1 MKIRTEATIAA
12 AHLVHTTDTPC
23 KRIHGHNWKVEVIIR
38 GVIKEDGMVMDFTD
52 IKKIINELD
61 HKFLFPNTM
70 SFIILDDKN
79 SKYRGLS
86 EIYIKE
92 TKKVVAL
99 MSTESIKQVDV
110 PVVTAEYLAEYIA
123 KEIRKKTGIN
133 EVVEVT
139 IWESD
144 KSYASTV

>member
-23 KRIHGHNWKVEVIIR
+23 KRIHGHNWKVEVIVR
-38 GVIKEDGMVMDFTD
+38 GVIKEDGMVIDFID

-61 HKFLFPNTM
+61 HKFLIPNTM
-70 SFIILDDKN
+70 DVRTPLECNGYI
-79 SKYRGLS
+79 GLS
-86 EIYIKE
+86 EIFI
-92 TKKVVAL
+92 TKTNKVVAV
-99 MSTESIKQVDV
+99 MTTESIQLVDV
-110 PVVTAEYLAEYIA
+110 PVITAEYLAVYIA
-123 KEIRKKTGIN
+123 KEIRKKTDIN